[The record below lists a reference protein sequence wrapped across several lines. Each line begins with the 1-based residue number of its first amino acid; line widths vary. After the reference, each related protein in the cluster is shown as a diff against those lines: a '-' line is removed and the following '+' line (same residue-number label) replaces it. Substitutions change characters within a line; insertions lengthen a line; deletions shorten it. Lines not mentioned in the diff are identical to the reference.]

1 MKDWQKGYE
10 LDELIEIQDK
20 SFATYNKQVLNPFLV
35 MKKNRVA
42 DALSKDELLLTEN
55 GGIHCMKLKAGGK
68 ISMFTGYK
76 IPILQKKAGD
86 VIVKRLSPAD
96 NDSENKQLE
105 RLLEGLCEKSS
116 VYVFIIDECIK
127 SHEIAK
133 NVGFKVVGRQYNTF
147 ADAITIYYKGEKRDR
162 IKVEPAEY
170 LTLIPLNHKSTKGIL
185 GYINAIQYTLRKLE
199 DNKVID
205 FTNHYSNY
213 NQAKSWS
220 AISLRGYTDDWRFIE
235 KPEEMN
241 KKWKKENEGKDF
253 FLQDTTLMKNFC
265 RDGVNFVYELLDCIG
280 IDTKPHRIRLMK
292 LSAGQG
298 TLERHTDQV
307 CPDTGVADGKLM
319 RLHFPII
326 TNDKVKFKSWWSK
339 DYDEINMQEG
349 ECWYLDTRKPHEA
362 INGGDTDRVHLV
374 IDVPASPQIRKL
386 VIS

>member
-10 LDELIEIQDK
+10 LDKLIEIQDN
-20 SFATYNKQVLNPFLV
+20 SFATYNKQILNPFLV

-42 DALSKDELLLTEN
+42 DALAKDELLLTDN

-170 LTLIPLNHKSTKGIL
+170 LTLMPLKIENKNNIRACIDKIKATL
-185 GYINAIQYTLRKLE
+185 EQLQNDDVIN
-199 DNKVID
+199 

-213 NQAKSWS
+213 NQGKSWS

-241 KKWKKENEGKDF
+241 KKWKKENEGREF
-253 FLQDTTLMKNFC
+253 FLQETTLMKHFN
-265 RDGVNFVYELLDCIG
+265 RDEINLIDYLLDSIG
-280 IDTKPHRIRLMK
+280 INTIPHRIRLMK